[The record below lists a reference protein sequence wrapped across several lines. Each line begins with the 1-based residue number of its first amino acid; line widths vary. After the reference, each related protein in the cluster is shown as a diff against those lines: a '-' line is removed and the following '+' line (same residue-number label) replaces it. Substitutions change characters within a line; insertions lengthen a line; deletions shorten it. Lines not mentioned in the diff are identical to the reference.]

1 MTHLQGTPRL
11 PQWTSSSRSL
21 LSLICI
27 ISLFSDSVPVITLL
41 GLVAICHVQ
50 RLYPESVHLSWLENC
65 PTFKGAEQLTSKENS
80 DGHYTLGSLH
90 LVNVS
95 GQESERVLTCRVQ
108 HEVQSPIQANL
119 ILSTTPHGTYKPTG
133 SPVKLTSTA
142 LSSWFTLS
150 PEWSEVFKLTEPPI

>member
-1 MTHLQGTPRL
+1 MR
-11 PQWTSSSRSL
+11 
-21 LSLICI
+21 
-27 ISLFSDSVPVITLL
+27 
-41 GLVAICHVQ
+41 
-50 RLYPESVHLSWLENC
+50 
-65 PTFKGAEQLTSKENS
+65 
-80 DGHYTLGSLH
+80 YTLGSLH

-119 ILSTTPHGTYKPTG
+119 ILSTAPHGTYKPTG

-150 PEWSEVFKLTEPPI
+150 PEWSEVFKLTEPHLLSPSVHWYLGPEMPVLLFVAFLLGFKVLLVMSFIVTYICRRQNL

>member
-95 GQESERVLTCRVQ
+95 GQESERVLTCRCNMQ
-108 HEVQSPIQANL
+108 YNL
-119 ILSTTPHGTYKPTG
+119 P
-133 SPVKLTSTA
+133 
-142 LSSWFTLS
+142 SSLW
-150 PEWSEVFKLTEPPI
+150 